1 MLVALAALLLGH
13 VASPPPPP
21 NPAPAVAQG
30 EFDGY
35 AGRELWDAWLS
46 WVRVRAIEQRTAAF
60 DALGAPEG
68 WWVYR
73 DGPSFEQDS
82 GRWTEY
88 SQAGYVYACRRDDG
102 SCEWIFRSAGLQ
114 RDQQVYADLAES
126 RFDGTALAA
135 ELRAGGI
142 LPSALAGHAGFR
154 FESGAQI
161 DDLIEPLLRLRQV
174 RETDCP
180 AVGQWQAPLAEMPP
194 LPLNG
199 ERADARGPQTPPIP
213 IHIRYTLDIPMTA
226 FGGAD
231 VHVRIDDVRNAQL
244 WTLWQTITAGIE
256 ACED

>member
-21 NPAPAVAQG
+21 NPAPAAAQG

-35 AGRELWDAWLS
+35 AGRELWDAWLD

-68 WWVYR
+68 WWIYR
-73 DGPSFEQDS
+73 DGPSFERDS
-82 GRWTEY
+82 GWWTEY
-88 SQAGYVYACRRDDG
+88 VQAGYVHACRRDDG
-102 SCEWIFRSAGLQ
+102 SCEWIFRSAGLL

-126 RFDGTALAA
+126 RFDGPALAA
-135 ELRAGGI
+135 ELRAGGV
-142 LPSALAGHAGFR
+142 LPPDLAGHAGFR
-154 FESGAQI
+154 FESGAPI
-161 DDLIEPLLRLRQV
+161 DDLIAPLLRLR
-174 RETDCP
+174 
-180 AVGQWQAPLAEMPP
+180 QWQAPLAEMPP

-199 ERADARGPQTPPIP
+199 ERADARAPQTPPIP
-213 IHIRYTLDIPMTA
+213 IHIRYTIDIPMVA

-244 WTLWQTITAGIE
+244 WTLWQTMTAGIE